1 MDPHGR
7 NLEAIGRLAAGIAHE
22 INTPTQFVG
31 DTVGFLRHAFGDLLD
46 LLEVHR
52 ELREAAEAG
61 AVTPELLARVRAAE
75 AAADVE
81 YLRER
86 VPHAFARAEEGL
98 GRVGAVVGAMRE
110 LALPAADEKAP
121 ADLNEALRTTLVAA
135 TNAYKYVADVA
146 TDLGE
151 LPPVVCQGAELHHV
165 FLSLIVN
172 AAQAIER
179 SGRRGTIRIR
189 SRAHNDH
196 VLITVADTGDGIAA
210 DVAGRV
216 FEGPSLAIARVVVI
230 ERHGGMLTFET
241 LAAEGTTFH
250 VRLPVGHAVPLEMAA

>member
-7 NLEAIGRLAAGIAHE
+7 HLQAIGRLAAGIAHE

-31 DTVGFLRHAFGDLLD
+31 DTVGFLRHAFEDLLRLQD
-46 LLEVHR
+46 LQR
-52 ELREAAEAG
+52 ELREAAETQS
-61 AVTPELLARVRAAE
+61 VTPELLARVRAAE
-75 AAADVE
+75 AATDVE

-86 VPHAFARAEEGL
+86 VPRAFERAEEGL

-110 LALPAADEKAP
+110 LALPPAAEKAP

-151 LPPVVCQGAELHHV
+151 LPRVVCHAADLHHV

-172 AAQAIER
+172 AAQAIDR
-179 SGRRGTIRIR
+179 SGERGTIRIR
-189 SRAHNDH
+189 SRAHQDH
-196 VLITVADTGDGIAA
+196 VLITVADTGHGIGA
-210 DVAGRV
+210 DVADRV
-216 FEGPSLAIARVVVI
+216 FDGRSLAIARAVVV
-230 ERHGGMLTFET
+230 ERHAGTLTFET
-241 LAAEGTTFH
+241 LPGEGTTFH
-250 VRLPVGHAVPLEMAA
+250 VRLPIGHAVAEEIAA

>member
-1 MDPHGR
+1 MDLHGR
-7 NLEAIGRLAAGIAHE
+7 NLEAVGRLAAGIAHE

-31 DTVGFLRHAFGDLLD
+31 DTVGFLRGAFEDLLA
-46 LLEVHR
+46 LQAVQR

-75 AAADVE
+75 EAADVD

-86 VPHAFARAEEGL
+86 VPSAFDRAEEGL

-110 LALPAADEKAP
+110 LALPPVAEKAP

-146 TDLGE
+146 TDLAE
-151 LPPVVCQGAELHHV
+151 LPPVVCHGAELHHV
-165 FLSLIVN
+165 FLILIVN

-179 SGRRGTIRIR
+179 SGERGAIRLR
-189 SRAHNDH
+189 SRVHHDH
-196 VLITVADTGDGIAA
+196 VLITVADTGHGIPA
-210 DVAGRV
+210 DIADRV
-216 FEGPSLAIARVVVI
+216 FDGPSLTSARAAVV
-230 ERHGGMLTFET
+230 ERHGGTLTFET
-241 LAAEGTTFH
+241 LPGEGTTFH
-250 VRLPVGHAVPLEMAA
+250 VRLPLGHAVAQELAA

>member
-1 MDPHGR
+1 MDLHGR
-7 NLEAIGRLAAGIAHE
+7 NLQAIGRLAAGIAHE

-31 DTVGFLRHAFGDLLD
+31 DTVGFLRGAFEDLMALQ
-46 LLEVHR
+46 EVQR

-86 VPHAFARAEEGL
+86 VPRAFERAEEGL

-110 LALPAADEKAP
+110 LALPPAAEKEP

-151 LPPVVCQGAELHHV
+151 LPPVVCHGADLHHV

-179 SGRRGTIRIR
+179 CGERGTIRIR
-189 SRAHNDH
+189 SRAHHDH
-196 VLITVADTGDGIAA
+196 VLITVADTGHGIAA
-210 DVAGRV
+210 DTADHVFDGR
-216 FEGPSLAIARVVVI
+216 SLAIARAVVV

-241 LAAEGTTFH
+241 MPGEGTTFH
-250 VRLPVGHAVPLEMAA
+250 VRLPLGHAVAEEMAA

>member
-7 NLEAIGRLAAGIAHE
+7 NLQAIGRLAAGIAHE

-31 DTVGFLRHAFGDLLD
+31 DTVGFLRAAFDDLMALQQ
-46 LLEVHR
+46 VQR
-52 ELREAAEAG
+52 ELREAAEAQS
-61 AVTPELLARVRAAE
+61 VTPELLARVRAAE

-86 VPHAFARAEEGL
+86 VPSAFERAEEGL

-110 LALPAADEKAP
+110 LALPPAADKAP
-121 ADLNEALRTTLVAA
+121 TDLNEALRTTLVAA

-146 TDLGE
+146 TELGE
-151 LPPVVCQGAELHHV
+151 LPAVVCHGADVQHV

-179 SGRRGTIRIR
+179 SDERGTIRIC
-189 SRAHNDH
+189 SRATHDH
-196 VLITVADTGDGIAA
+196 VLITVSDTGHGIAA
-210 DVAGRV
+210 DVADHV
-216 FEGPSLAIARVVVI
+216 FDGPSLAVARTVVV

-241 LAAEGTTFH
+241 VPGEGTTFH
-250 VRLPVGHAVPLEMAA
+250 VRLSLGHAVAEEMAA

>member
-7 NLEAIGRLAAGIAHE
+7 NLQAVGRLAAGIAHE

-31 DTVGFLRHAFGDLLD
+31 DTVGFLRAAFEDLMALQAIQ
-46 LLEVHR
+46 R

-75 AAADVE
+75 AAADLE

-86 VPHAFARAEEGL
+86 VPSAFERAEAGL

-110 LALPAADEKAP
+110 LALPPAGEKTP

-146 TDLGE
+146 TELGE
-151 LPPVVCQGAELHHV
+151 LPAVICHGADLQHV

-179 SGRRGTIRIR
+179 SGERGTIRIC
-189 SRAHNDH
+189 SRTTHDH
-196 VLITVADTGDGIAA
+196 VLITVSDTGHGIAA
-210 DVAGRV
+210 DVADHV
-216 FEGPSLAIARVVVI
+216 FDGPSLAVARTVVV

-241 LAAEGTTFH
+241 LPGEGTTFH
-250 VRLPVGHAVPLEMAA
+250 VRLPLGHPVAEEMAA

>member
-7 NLEAIGRLAAGIAHE
+7 NLQAIGRLAAGIAHE

-31 DTVGFLRHAFGDLLD
+31 DTVGFLRHAFEDLLSLQD
-46 LLEVHR
+46 LQR
-52 ELREAAEAG
+52 ELREAAEIG
-61 AVTPELLARVRAAE
+61 NVTPELLARVRAAE

-86 VPHAFARAEEGL
+86 VPRAFERAEEGL

-110 LALPAADEKAP
+110 LALPPAAEKAP

-151 LPPVVCQGAELHHV
+151 LPRVVCHAADLHHV

-172 AAQAIER
+172 AAEAVER
-179 SGRRGTIRIR
+179 SGERGTIRIR
-189 SRAHNDH
+189 SRAHQDH
-196 VLITVADTGDGIAA
+196 VLITVADTGHGIGA
-210 DVAGRV
+210 DVADRV
-216 FEGPSLAIARVVVI
+216 FDGCSLAIARAVVV
-230 ERHGGMLTFET
+230 ERHAGTLTFET
-241 LAAEGTTFH
+241 LPGEGTTFH
-250 VRLPVGHAVPLEMAA
+250 VRLPIGHAVAEEIAA

>member
-7 NLEAIGRLAAGIAHE
+7 NLQAVGRLVAGIAHE
-22 INTPTQFVG
+22 ISTPTQFVG
-31 DTVGFLRHAFGDLLD
+31 DTVGFLRAAFDDLMALQA
-46 LLEVHR
+46 VQR

-61 AVTPELLARVRAAE
+61 PVAPELLARVRAAE

-86 VPHAFARAEEGL
+86 VPRAFERAEEGL
-98 GRVGAVVGAMRE
+98 GRVGAVVGAMRD
-110 LALPAADEKAP
+110 LALPPAAEKAP

-135 TNAYKYVADVA
+135 TNAYKYVADVV
-146 TDLGE
+146 TDLAE
-151 LPPVVCQGAELHHV
+151 LPPVVCHGADLQHV

-179 SGRRGTIRIR
+179 SGERGTIRIR

-196 VLITVADTGDGIAA
+196 VLITVSDTGHGIAA
-210 DVAGRV
+210 DAADHV
-216 FEGPSLAIARVVVI
+216 FDGPSLAIARAVVV

-241 LAAEGTTFH
+241 VPGSGTTFH
-250 VRLPVGHAVPLEMAA
+250 VRLPLGQAVTQELAA

>member
-7 NLEAIGRLAAGIAHE
+7 NLQAIGRLAAGIAHE

-31 DTVGFLRHAFGDLLD
+31 DTVGFLRAAFDDLMALHD
-46 LLEVHR
+46 LQR

-61 AVTPELLARVRAAE
+61 TVTLELLARVRAAE
-75 AAADVE
+75 EVADVD

-86 VPHAFARAEEGL
+86 VPSAFERAEEGL

-110 LALPAADEKAP
+110 LALPPAAEKVP

-135 TNAYKYVADVA
+135 TNAYKYVADVT

-151 LPPVVCQGAELHHV
+151 LPPVVCHGAELQHV

-179 SGRRGTIRIR
+179 SGERGTIRLR
-189 SRAHNDH
+189 SRANLDH
-196 VLITVADTGDGIAA
+196 VLVTVADTGDGIAP
-210 DVAGRV
+210 DVADHIFAGR
-216 FEGPSLAIARVVVI
+216 SLAVARAVVV
-230 ERHGGMLTFET
+230 ERHGGTLTFET
-241 LAAEGTTFH
+241 LPGEGTTFH
-250 VRLPVGHAVPLEMAA
+250 VRLPVAHAVAEEIAA

>member
-7 NLEAIGRLAAGIAHE
+7 NLETVGRLAAGIAHE

-31 DTVGFLRHAFGDLLD
+31 DTVGFLRHAFDDLIAL
-46 LLEVHR
+46 VVVQR
-52 ELREAAEAG
+52 ELREAAEAQR
-61 AVTPELLARVRAAE
+61 VTPELLERVRAAE
-75 AAADVE
+75 EAADVE
-81 YLRER
+81 YLRDG
-86 VPHAFARAEEGL
+86 VPRAFERAEQGL

-110 LALPAADEKAP
+110 LALPAAAEKAP

-135 TNAYKYVADVA
+135 TNAYKYVADVT

-151 LPPVVCQGAELHHV
+151 LPLVVCHGADLQHV

-179 SGRRGTIRIR
+179 SGERGTIRIR
-189 SRAHNDH
+189 SRANHDH
-196 VLITVADTGDGIAA
+196 VLITVGDTGHGIQA

-216 FEGPSLAIARVVVI
+216 FDGSSLAVARAVVV
-230 ERHGGMLTFET
+230 ERHAGTLTFET
-241 LAAEGTTFH
+241 LPGEGTTFH
-250 VRLPVGHAVPLEMAA
+250 VRLPLGHAVATEMAA